1 MNLRVH
7 AAVVFAGILLW
18 TGATSAQQ
26 AQSLDAKAPPPEM
39 RVLVMPPRATSV
51 YRSVD
56 AGVREWWAA
65 EIAANDV
72 RVIGRHETAA
82 ASAAVLAGA
91 TRPHFSADAPALA
104 KQANATHVALSEL
117 RYEKGLAEVWLRVYD
132 ASGKALAAGSA
143 KGKLAKLGDVLVQAS
158 APARKLFGAA
168 PPESPRL
175 SELGVFETA
184 GDALGASR
192 PSDAVASLLSAKG
205 RTADAL
211 RAELE
216 RAASDDR
223 VPLPERSRLAS
234 VTGNDDPN
242 WLRVRQGIIEG
253 KDPELLLAGAV
264 NASARGEHARALE
277 LYRQVETAAP
287 DARARLG
294 IARALTA
301 LDRHAEARPAWEG
314 VLGDDPESF
323 EARSALSRN
332 PSLPPAK
339 RAEHAVALGELKAKA
354 FDREGAEKA
363 FEHAT
368 LLAPKESGA
377 RAKLG
382 VAQMQAQLGEREE
395 ALLVYEELGAAGP
408 EALGEHA
415 ASTYAGLGDIRALS
429 GDDAGA
435 SEAYAT
441 ALAADPQNVD
451 ALSGQGEMLMKA
463 GKPQEA
469 LSPLERAAQLESQA
483 ADRQLRWARALRAAG
498 DEEGALVALKAPM
511 VPEDQQAE
519 LLRETADIQHEQ
531 GNAAAAA
538 ETLQKAVALEPDD
551 APLRTALAEAYEE
564 TGDAEAAARE
574 RARVSALTG
583 LAPTDTRATARQE
596 TEKPKEAGAGG
607 PFASVA
613 AGFPKARRDGSPFAG
628 VAFIGVAQERTPVDH
643 VRAWLLPRSLDL
655 GALEAELR
663 AAFEARYGLAPVGA
677 VSDLVRPAY
686 ERVLAF
692 SSTDRSDLSL
702 VNDDLGVEVSFVAM
716 LTPNEP
722 TGIDSPLAPESQL
735 EIRMHTGRT
744 TDAVEILRLAAS
756 VPNPESY
763 LRWNPRAL
771 LPYGILLALA
781 MAPFIRGWGK
791 LNVRLEHE
799 SRKSAKGFFTIE
811 ISRRPGQAKREK
823 EKAGASKL
831 TQYQKKGAAWSRFRR
846 FMAQRENA
854 FRMIPARS
862 YYVCVHGVMQDDK
875 GDIVGSYLEERKVRI
890 PRGGTVDVSFDFRPR
905 EAALEVRLVR
915 PEGDTH
921 GVARV
926 CVRGMPSTMRFVK
939 EETTTLYV
947 SKGEHFVVVGYGDC
961 VFERRVEISELT
973 AHQVTIGLGDV
984 NQAVFQGVKEAI
996 EPFLIGDLPA
1006 CARPRQGR
1014 ADEAG
1019 QRAARAVP
1027 RAAGRQ
1033 GRGCEV
1039 LPRSRPAHAGG
1050 GAVCGERRKRAERRA
1065 VRAGRRSS
1073 QRSQR
1078 VSRSRRV
1085 SARRRDV
1092 RGRVRLRGRDR
1103 GIPQGGR
1110 AREGVRL
1117 ARARRAPSRSRRAL
1131 TRARRRGP
1139 RDSQSPAGRPARS
1152 RLRGVVSRARGSVP
1166 RARGVDA
1173 RDRPPQGGD
1182 PHRRRRRG
1190 VARDVRAARRRVR
1203 EERRPAG
1210 RAADLRGH
1218 PQARL
1223 PVREHRRPHPL
1234 AA

>member
-677 VSDLVRPAY
+677 VSDPPGLRARA
-686 ERVLAF
+686 RVLV
-692 SSTDRSDLSL
+692 DGP
-702 VNDDLGVEVSFVAM
+702 LG
-716 LTPNEP
+716 
-722 TGIDSPLAPESQL
+722 PLARQ
-735 EIRMHTGRT
+735 
-744 TDAVEILRLAAS
+744 
-756 VPNPESY
+756 
-763 LRWNPRAL
+763 
-771 LPYGILLALA
+771 
-781 MAPFIRGWGK
+781 
-791 LNVRLEHE
+791 
-799 SRKSAKGFFTIE
+799 
-811 ISRRPGQAKREK
+811 RRPRSRSLLRRDADAERADRHRLTARARVAARDSHAHGPHDRR
-823 EKAGASKL
+823 GRDPASRGERAEPRVVPAL
-831 TQYQKKGAAWSRFRR
+831 
-846 FMAQRENA
+846 E
-854 FRMIPARS
+854 PARA
-862 YYVCVHGVMQDDK
+862 
-875 GDIVGSYLEERKVRI
+875 
-890 PRGGTVDVSFDFRPR
+890 
-905 EAALEVRLVR
+905 AALRNSARARDGPVHPRL
-915 PEGDTH
+915 GK
-921 GVARV
+921 A
-926 CVRGMPSTMRFVK
+926 
-939 EETTTLYV
+939 
-947 SKGEHFVVVGYGDC
+947 
-961 VFERRVEISELT
+961 
-973 AHQVTIGLGDV
+973 
-984 NQAVFQGVKEAI
+984 
-996 EPFLIGDLPA
+996 
-1006 CARPRQGR
+1006 
-1014 ADEAG
+1014 
-1019 QRAARAVP
+1019 QRAARARVAEEREGLLHDRDLAQARSSQAREGEGRSQQAHAIPEEGRRLVALPPLHGAARERVP
-1027 RAAGRQ
+1027 DDSRAQLLRVRARSHAGRQ
-1033 GRGCEV
+1033 GRY
-1039 LPRSRPAHAGG
+1039 
-1050 GAVCGERRKRAERRA
+1050 RR
-1065 VRAGRRSS
+1065 
-1073 QRSQR
+1073 
-1078 VSRSRRV
+1078 
-1085 SARRRDV
+1085 
-1092 RGRVRLRGRDR
+1092 
-1103 GIPQGGR
+1103 
-1110 AREGVRL
+1110 
-1117 ARARRAPSRSRRAL
+1117 
-1131 TRARRRGP
+1131 
-1139 RDSQSPAGRPARS
+1139 
-1152 RLRGVVSRARGSVP
+1152 
-1166 RARGVDA
+1166 
-1173 RDRPPQGGD
+1173 
-1182 PHRRRRRG
+1182 
-1190 VARDVRAARRRVR
+1190 
-1203 EERRPAG
+1203 
-1210 RAADLRGH
+1210 
-1218 PQARL
+1218 
-1223 PVREHRRPHPL
+1223 
-1234 AA
+1234 